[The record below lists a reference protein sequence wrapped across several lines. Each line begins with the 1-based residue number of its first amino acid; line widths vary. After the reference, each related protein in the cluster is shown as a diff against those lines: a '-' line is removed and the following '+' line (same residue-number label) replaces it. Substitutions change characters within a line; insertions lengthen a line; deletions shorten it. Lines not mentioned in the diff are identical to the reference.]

1 MKVGLVRHFKVKQ
14 AYPKGAFIPGRVVN
28 EWFRTYD
35 QADIESGSTDLSGI
49 EWNKCYVSTLSRAV
63 KTAETIFPGPITPM
77 VELIEI
83 PPPAFSER
91 LRLPFLMWAVWIRL
105 SMYFD
110 RKTRAEIKRARCR
123 ISEVFDHAFGNHTE
137 NVLIVSHAALMVFM
151 REELIRRGFAGP
163 KFKIA
168 KNGEL
173 YVFEKP
179 PC

>member
-1 MKVGLVRHFKVKQ
+1 MEQVLCQ
-14 AYPKGAFIPGRVVN
+14 YAP
-28 EWFRTYD
+28 
-35 QADIESGSTDLSGI
+35 ESSQNGGNDF
-49 EWNKCYVSTLSRAV
+49 SRADY
-63 KTAETIFPGPITPM
+63 ANGRANRNS
-77 VELIEI
+77 
-83 PPPAFSER
+83 PPAFSER
-91 LRLPFLMWAVWIRL
+91 LRLPVLMWAVWIRL

-110 RKTRAEIKRARCR
+110 RKTREEIKRARFR